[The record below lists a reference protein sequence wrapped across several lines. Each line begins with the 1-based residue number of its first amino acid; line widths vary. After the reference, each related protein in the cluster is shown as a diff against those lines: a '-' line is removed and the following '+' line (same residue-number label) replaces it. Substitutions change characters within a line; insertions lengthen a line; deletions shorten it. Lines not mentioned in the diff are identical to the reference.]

1 MIDINCDMGEIPED
15 IYGGAQE
22 ALLAYV
28 TSINVACGGHAG
40 DERSMRTTVEQAL
53 RHKVSVGAHPSYVD
67 IANFGRTELNLPSE
81 QISQDVFRQVR
92 ALAAIHRPSHVKP
105 HGALYNQAARD
116 ARVAQAIAEGVA
128 RWSKDVVLMGLAGS
142 LSLEVYQSAGF
153 RTLAEAFADRRY
165 EADGSLRSRKLPGAL
180 IEDPQQAAAQAVEI
194 ARSGKAQSICIHGDT
209 PGAVNIARAVREAL
223 SR

>member
-1 MIDINCDMGEIPED
+1 MCSSD
-15 IYGGAQE
+15 
-22 ALLAYV
+22 L
-28 TSINVACGGHAG
+28 
-40 DERSMRTTVEQAL
+40 
-53 RHKVSVGAHPSYVD
+53 
-67 IANFGRTELNLPSE
+67 
-81 QISQDVFRQVR
+81 
-92 ALAAIHRPSHVKP
+92 
-105 HGALYNQAARD
+105 ALYNQAARD

-194 ARSGKAQSICIHGDT
+194 ARSGKVQSICIHGDT